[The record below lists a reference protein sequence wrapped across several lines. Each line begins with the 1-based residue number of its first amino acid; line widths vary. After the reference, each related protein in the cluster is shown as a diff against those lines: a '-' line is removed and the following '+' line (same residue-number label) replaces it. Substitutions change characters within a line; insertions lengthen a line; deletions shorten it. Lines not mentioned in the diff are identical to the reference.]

1 MDNKIEF
8 IEGENCILWLGEKD
22 KLLLLANLLFEQNFI
37 LKSDEWLEKFDSNAL
52 KKIKSDPIDWQ
63 KNKYELQ
70 YLLRR
75 LKGNA
80 LIEYPASFKKYF
92 TVKGEPLKDLGGGMQ
107 EYNKLDK
114 IDAILDQIR

>member
-1 MDNKIEF
+1 MEQFDN
-8 IEGENCILWLGEKD
+8 
-22 KLLLLANLLFEQNFI
+22 
-37 LKSDEWLEKFDSNAL
+37 NAL
-52 KKIKSDPIDWQ
+52 TKVKSDPIDWQ

-75 LKGNA
+75 LKGNS

-92 TVKGEPLKDLGGGMQ
+92 TVKGQPLKDLGGGMQ

>member
-1 MDNKIEF
+1 MEQFDN
-8 IEGENCILWLGEKD
+8 
-22 KLLLLANLLFEQNFI
+22 
-37 LKSDEWLEKFDSNAL
+37 NAL
-52 KKIKSDPIDWQ
+52 AKVKSDPIDWQ

-75 LKGNA
+75 LQGNA
-80 LIEYPASFKKYF
+80 LIEYPASFEKYF
-92 TVKGEPLKDLGGGMQ
+92 TVKGQPLKDLGGGMQ